1 MTRGVEDTM
10 NSTVSRHAC
19 PRCGTAL
26 DEGPIMY
33 RCAPCRRSIYAA
45 DVNTEFHRPAKVS
58 VKPC

>member
-1 MTRGVEDTM
+1 M

-33 RCAPCRRSIYAA
+33 RCAHCRRSIYAA